1 MTRRRNRR
9 SVSNRVLCLRKFNDA
24 DLAFALS
31 DFELGDAR
39 FRHEVDQGFEFSEIH
54 DDVSVKF

>member
-1 MTRRRNRR
+1 MARSRNRR
-9 SVSNRVLCLRKFNDA
+9 SVSDWLLGLRKFNDA

-31 DFELGDAR
+31 NFELGDAR